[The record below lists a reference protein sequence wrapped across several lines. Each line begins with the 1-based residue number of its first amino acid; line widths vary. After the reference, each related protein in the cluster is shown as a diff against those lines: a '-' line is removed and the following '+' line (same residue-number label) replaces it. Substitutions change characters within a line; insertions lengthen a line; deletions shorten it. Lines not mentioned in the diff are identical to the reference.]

1 MKSENQDCCAE
12 IIQKV
17 FLVLDGEMS
26 AKEEKEFLSH
36 LNECP
41 HCLEMYS
48 IEKTFKEFLTN
59 KLQKKQV
66 SKSVINSIKEKI
78 QALSH
83 H

>member
-1 MKSENQDCCAE
+1 MKSHNQDCCPE

-17 FLVLDGEMS
+17 FLVLDGELS
-26 AKEEKEFLSH
+26 PKEEKEFLSH
-36 LNECP
+36 LEECP

-48 IEKTFKEFLTN
+48 IEKTFKEFLTK

-66 SKSVINSIKEKI
+66 NNSVINSIKEKI
-78 QALSH
+78 QAISH